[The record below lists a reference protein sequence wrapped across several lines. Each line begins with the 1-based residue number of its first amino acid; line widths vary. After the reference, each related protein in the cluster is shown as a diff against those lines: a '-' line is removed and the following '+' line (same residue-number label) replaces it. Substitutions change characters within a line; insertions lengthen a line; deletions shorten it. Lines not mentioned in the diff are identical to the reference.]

1 MFKSFGNASA
11 GSGGGSGTSTNSSI
25 FARVVD
31 VIQDSFHPE
40 YEEKGSSNALYGL
53 FYRELHVPTLEDGE
67 QPLKFAYCG
76 ISEFKKIPLKN
87 EIVRV
92 EKLPSDERTPSDP
105 MKTKMYWTAIVGVWN
120 SPHHNAAPDTIQSG
134 EGSTVDLGEHFVE
147 KENVPPIQAFPGDVL
162 MESRFGSTLRLGG
175 AKYDLNEFTDD
186 SNDGL
191 PYVILSNGQKE
202 PEDGVTPVVEN
213 INEDPNSLYMGS
225 DHKFDLTQANDKRDA
240 FDSEPDKANTYK
252 GNQIL
257 LNGGRLFFNAKE
269 EGIFLSAVEG
279 IGLNGKV
286 VGIDGEEYVA
296 LDATKVYLGTDA
308 FKEIEPVLLGQTS
321 IDWLDDFISQFETL
335 CKSIATAPPAPPAYV
350 AKQIATA
357 NSIVPVI
364 PQLKSLLKQLLS
376 KKVYTE

>member
-25 FARVVD
+25 FARVID

-92 EKLPSDERTPSDP
+92 EKLPSDERTPADP

-202 PEDGVTPVVEN
+202 PEDGVTPVIED
-213 INEDPNSLYMGS
+213 INEDPNSLYMGT

-252 GNQIL
+252 GNQVL
-257 LNGGRLFFNAKE
+257 LNGGRLF
-269 EGIFLSAVEG
+269 
-279 IGLNGKV
+279 
-286 VGIDGEEYVA
+286 
-296 LDATKVYLGTDA
+296 
-308 FKEIEPVLLGQTS
+308 
-321 IDWLDDFISQFETL
+321 
-335 CKSIATAPPAPPAYV
+335 
-350 AKQIATA
+350 
-357 NSIVPVI
+357 
-364 PQLKSLLKQLLS
+364 
-376 KKVYTE
+376 